1 MPDRPITL
9 RQDLR
14 AERRQDIAAAKVKA
28 GKLPPPTDVL
38 VMQREEA
45 KIASRERR
53 QRRQRRRT
61 KSLEDLV
68 EEPAVPSF
76 LDSLVAADSLRAIM
90 GKVTARQRQ
99 ILYAI
104 VVADLSAEEVADAFG
119 IAVKTVRAHREQAIS
134 KLASMVV
141 P

>member
-1 MPDRPITL
+1 MKE
-9 RQDLR
+9 DLR
-14 AERRQDIAAAKVKA
+14 AERRQDIAAAKAKA
-28 GKLPPPTDVL
+28 GRLPPPTDVL

-45 KIASRERR
+45 RIVSKERR

-76 LDSLVAADSLRAIM
+76 LDSLIAADSLRAIM
-90 GKVTARQRQ
+90 ARVTPRQRQ

-104 VVADLSAEEVADAFG
+104 VVSDLDADEVADTFG
-119 IAVKTVRAHREQAIS
+119 VAVKTVRRERDRA
-134 KLASMVV
+134 LASLAGLVSK
-141 P
+141 